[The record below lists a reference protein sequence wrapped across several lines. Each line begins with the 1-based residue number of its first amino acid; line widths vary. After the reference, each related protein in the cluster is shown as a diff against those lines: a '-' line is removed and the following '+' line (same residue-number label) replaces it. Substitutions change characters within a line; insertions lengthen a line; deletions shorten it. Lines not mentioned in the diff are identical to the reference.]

1 MNNADNISDAYHGY
15 WQQDLYSL
23 NSHFGSAADL
33 NDLSSALHSRGM
45 YLMVDVVVN
54 HNGYNGDGLSTD
66 YSVYNPFNKE
76 EYYHSYCEILNYNN
90 QTNVED
96 CWLGDTTVA
105 LPDLR
110 TEDPAVSQEYYSW
123 INGLVSN
130 YSIDGLRI
138 DTVKHVDMDF
148 WAGFNA
154 AAGVYCTGEVLDTDA
169 SYVCPYQE
177 NLDSL
182 LNYPV
187 YFPLIS
193 AFEST
198 TGSMSALVS
207 ELNSVK
213 STCKDSTL
221 LGSFRYLFTIP
232 A

>member
-1 MNNADNISDAYHGY
+1 
-15 WQQDLYSL
+15 
-23 NSHFGSAADL
+23 
-33 NDLSSALHSRGM
+33 M

-54 HNGYNGDGLSTD
+54 HNGFNGAGPSTD

-169 SYVCPYQE
+169 SYVCPYQD

-193 AFEST
+193 AFESN
-198 TGSMSALVS
+198 TGSMSALVT

-221 LGSFRYLFTIP
+221 LGSFR
-232 A
+232 